1 MLFNS
6 WEFILFFCIV
16 FAIYYTL
23 TFRFRPLL
31 LLVAS
36 YLFYMF
42 WKWEFAVIML
52 AVTAV
57 NYYTG
62 LKIANS
68 TSKKQQKAFTNS
80 AKMRDDESVEEL
92 DVEPKLE
99 LGELRHLAKSMSMDA

>member
-16 FAIYYTL
+16 FAIYFSIA
-23 TFRFRPLL
+23 FRFRPFL

-36 YLFYMF
+36 YLFYIF

-62 LKIANS
+62 LKIARN
-68 TSKKQQKAFTNS
+68 TSKKQQKTGCL
-80 AKMRDDESVEEL
+80 VH
-92 DVEPKLE
+92 
-99 LGELRHLAKSMSMDA
+99 GEHVLTRLFHVPVS